1 MRVPRGWKAAAL
13 GSALL
18 VVASG
23 CSKQGDEEAAAAA
36 PPVEVVDAVVRDA
49 AVASEQPGR
58 VSAVRVA
65 EVRARVAGIV
75 LRRQFE
81 EGALVKEGQVLFQI
95 DPAPFRA
102 ALSRAQAELAKADA
116 EYSDARDVVNRY
128 KPLVEAK
135 AISRQDYDTAVTRFK
150 SAEANRQGGA
160 AQVETA
166 KLDLGYAT
174 VRSPISGRVGRALVT
189 EGALVGQGETTPLAV
204 VQQLDPVYVDFNQPV
219 SEVLR
224 MRAAFQKGGLTRSE
238 HPSVSVTVEETGDTR
253 TGKLLFSDITVDRS
267 TGQVALRGEI
277 ENADGLLLPGMFV
290 RINTQFGNAP
300 GSVFVPQRAVTRGTD
315 GKVTVMVVNEK
326 NIVETREVVTGAMQG
341 ADYQILEGIKAGDRV
356 VASGAAKVQAGME
369 IAPAQK
375 TAPADAKAA
384 EQKPAAAEAGAAPAK

>member
-1 MRVPRGWKAAAL
+1 MRVPRVWKAVAA

-18 VVASG
+18 VVVSG
-23 CSKQGDEEAAAAA
+23 CSRHGEGDAAAAA
-36 PPVEVVDAVVRDA
+36 PPVEVVDAVVRDS
-49 AVASEQPGR
+49 AVSSEQPGR

-81 EGALVKEGQVLFQI
+81 EGAQVEEGQVLFQI

-102 ALSRAQAELAKADA
+102 AVSRAQAELAKADA
-116 EYSDARDVVNRY
+116 EYSDARDVVERY

-135 AISRQDYDTAVTRFK
+135 AVSRQDYNTAVTRLK
-150 SAEANRQGGA
+150 SAEANRQVGA

-166 KLDLGYAT
+166 RLDLGYAT
-174 VRSPISGRVGRALVT
+174 VRAPISGRVGRALVT

-204 VQQLDPVYVDFNQPV
+204 VQQLNPVYVDFNQPV

-290 RINTQFGNAP
+290 RINTRFGNAP
-300 GSVFVPQRAVTRGTD
+300 GAVFVPQRAVTRGTD
-315 GKVTVMVVNEK
+315 GKVTVMVVNDK
-326 NIVETREVVTGAMQG
+326 NVVETREVITGAMEG
-341 ADYQILEGIKAGDRV
+341 GDYQILEGITAGDRV
-356 VASGAAKVQAGME
+356 VASGAAKVQSGME
-369 IAPAQK
+369 IAPSQA
-375 TAPADAKAA
+375 TAPGGATPA
-384 EQKPAAAEAGAAPAK
+384 EQTPAAAEARTAPAQ